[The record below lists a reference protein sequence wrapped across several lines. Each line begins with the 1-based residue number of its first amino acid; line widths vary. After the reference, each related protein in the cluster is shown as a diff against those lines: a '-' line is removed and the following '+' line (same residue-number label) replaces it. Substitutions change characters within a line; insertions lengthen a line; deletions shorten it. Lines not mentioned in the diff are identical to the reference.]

1 MPQIFIAKSQ
11 KKKKEILPKSSGV
24 IFTGKPESHS
34 GQNKDLDVKKSG
46 TAESLNPSFYSGLER
61 DY

>member
-1 MPQIFIAKSQ
+1 MPQIFISKNR

-24 IFTGKPESHS
+24 IFTGKPESHI
-34 GQNKDLDVKKSG
+34 GQNKDLDIKKSG

-61 DY
+61 DF

>member
-1 MPQIFIAKSQ
+1 MPQIFISKGP
-11 KKKKEILPKSSGV
+11 KKKKEIFPKTSGV

-34 GQNKDLDVKKSG
+34 GQNKDKDIKKSG